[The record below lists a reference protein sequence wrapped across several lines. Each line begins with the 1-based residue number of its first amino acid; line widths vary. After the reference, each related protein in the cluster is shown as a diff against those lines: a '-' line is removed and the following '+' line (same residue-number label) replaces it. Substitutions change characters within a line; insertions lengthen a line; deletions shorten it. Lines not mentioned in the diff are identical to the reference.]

1 MGTSVVLVS
10 QANLFEDSRL
20 AQVVVESSP
29 PTRHRNENV
38 PDESYSSFVGD
49 ECSHRRDLE
58 LLSKI
63 GTEILVLDHKARR
76 SKGVKRAKLKKEL
89 VQLSLEHERV
99 QNRVRQSLDDID
111 LTDKLVMIECHDAG
125 PPPR

>member
-1 MGTSVVLVS
+1 
-10 QANLFEDSRL
+10 
-20 AQVVVESSP
+20 
-29 PTRHRNENV
+29 
-38 PDESYSSFVGD
+38 
-49 ECSHRRDLE
+49 LE
-58 LLSKI
+58 LLGKK
-63 GTEILVLDHKARR
+63 GTGILGLDHKARR